1 MRKVVLAI
9 AYNGWDIMQEARR
22 EVEELLNASEWK
34 KRLCFSIRDIH
45 EITGRPINT
54 LNDFIRAGK
63 IKAMRSGR
71 AWLVSRSAF
80 IQWWIDMTLE
90 GHKGGIL

>member
-1 MRKVVLAI
+1 MVLAI
-9 AYNGWDIMQEARR
+9 AYNGWDIVQEARK

-34 KRLCFSIRDIH
+34 KRLCFSIRGIH